1 VKKQL
6 LSRDGYDV
14 KNKSF
19 NNYNFFMDLNE
30 PLKFDENYKDD
41 VEEGVLDLKFLVCD
55 VHDKKRKL
63 DIAAEVIFYKACC
76 EGCVSHVIKR
86 ILELTGSKLMSILL
100 YFI

>member
-41 VEEGVLDLKFLVCD
+41 VEWGVLDLKFLVCD
-55 VHDKKRKL
+55 VKGRKL
-63 DIAAEVIFYKACC
+63 DMATKVIFYKACC
-76 EGCVSHVIKR
+76 EGCVLHVIKK
-86 ILELTGSKLMSILL
+86 ILELTGSKLMSMLL